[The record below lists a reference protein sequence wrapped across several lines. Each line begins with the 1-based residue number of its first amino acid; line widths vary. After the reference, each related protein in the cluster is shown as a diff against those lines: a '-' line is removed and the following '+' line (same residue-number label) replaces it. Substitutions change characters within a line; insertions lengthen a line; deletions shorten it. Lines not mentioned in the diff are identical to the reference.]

1 MSTQIPTTTA
11 AAPEIPP
18 HQRENFGKAESVLKK
33 PCGESPADRDLT
45 AIASKTRLE
54 PPIPEGLPI
63 VLPPHL
69 TENFEKADS
78 QIKQCYGQSPG
89 VSALLRL
96 WVACGTS
103 GRIRS
108 EFERAVLDIKRKT
121 VNPIE
126 ESEFDENCL

>member
-1 MSTQIPTTTA
+1 MAPSTMGA
-11 AAPEIPP
+11 AT
-18 HQRENFGKAESVLKK
+18 S
-33 PCGESPADRDLT
+33 
-45 AIASKTRLE
+45 IASTARLE

-78 QIKQCYGQSPG
+78 QIKEFYGQSPG
-89 VSALLRL
+89 VPALLRL

-103 GRIRS
+103 GRIRN

-126 ESEFDENCL
+126 ESEFDDDCQ

>member
-1 MSTQIPTTTA
+1 M
-11 AAPEIPP
+11 
-18 HQRENFGKAESVLKK
+18 
-33 PCGESPADRDLT
+33 
-45 AIASKTRLE
+45 
-54 PPIPEGLPI
+54 PEGLPI

-69 TENFEKADS
+69 TENIEKADS
-78 QIKQCYGQSPG
+78 QINEFYGQSPG
-89 VSALLRL
+89 VPALLRL

-126 ESEFDENCL
+126 ESEFDDDCQ